1 LDSRGYY
8 TILEVSERASFQEIK
23 RSYRKLARKYHPDRN
38 AAIEAEDTIK
48 KINQAFEVLSNR
60 EKRRQYD
67 SDILLTEIVPNDQ
80 EQTPNDL
87 HESSSIGSQNSSVG
101 SFKYP
106 STFWN
111 NARDN
116 ATDNTKTMLDTP
128 RSRFH
133 ITIEPSLCLA
143 FGGCESIAPR
153 VFVVDKN
160 KRINPK
166 AKVESETGDNLERIL
181 LAAQACPT
189 KAIKIIDRYTGDQLY
204 P

>member
-1 LDSRGYY
+1 LDSHGYY
-8 TILEVSERASFQEIK
+8 AILEVTERASFQEIK

-38 AAIEAEDTIK
+38 DSSAAEETIK
-48 KINQAFEVLSNR
+48 KINQAFEILSNR
-60 EKRRQYD
+60 EKRLQYD
-67 SDILLTEIVPNDQ
+67 SETLPMEIVPHEQ
-80 EQTPNDL
+80 EQTLNDL
-87 HESSSIGSQNSSVG
+87 HNYSSMGSENSSAG
-101 SFKYP
+101 SFKH
-106 STFWN
+106 SETFWKK
-111 NARDN
+111 ARNDN
-116 ATDNTKTMLDTP
+116 ANNSMTMLDTP

>member
-1 LDSRGYY
+1 MDSHGYY
-8 TILEVSERASFQEIK
+8 AILEVTERASFQEIK

-38 AAIEAEDTIK
+38 DSSEAEETIK
-48 KINQAFEVLSNR
+48 KINQAFEILSNR
-60 EKRRQYD
+60 EKRLQYD
-67 SDILLTEIVPNDQ
+67 SETLPMEIVPHEQ
-80 EQTPNDL
+80 EQTLNDL
-87 HESSSIGSQNSSVG
+87 HNSSSMGSENSSPG
-101 SFKYP
+101 AFKH
-106 STFWN
+106 SDTFWKK
-111 NARDN
+111 ARNDN
-116 ATDNTKTMLDTP
+116 ANNSMTMLDTP

>member
-1 LDSRGYY
+1 MDSRGYY
-8 TILEVSERASFQEIK
+8 AILEVSERASFQEIK

-38 AAIEAEDTIK
+38 AASGAEETIK

-67 SDILLTEIVPNDQ
+67 SDILLTEFVPNNQ

-87 HESSSIGSQNSSVG
+87 HESSSVGSQNSSVG
-101 SFKYP
+101 YFKH
-106 STFWN
+106 SNKFWN
-111 NARDN
+111 RASNN
-116 ATDNTKTMLDTP
+116 ATDNTRTMLDTP
-128 RSRFH
+128 KSRFH

-189 KAIKIIDRYTGDQLY
+189 KAIKIIDRYTGDQIY

>member
-1 LDSRGYY
+1 MDSHGYY
-8 TILEVSERASFQEIK
+8 AILEVTERASFQEIK

-38 AAIEAEDTIK
+38 DSSEAEETIK
-48 KINQAFEVLSNR
+48 KINQAFEILSNR
-60 EKRRQYD
+60 EKRLQYD
-67 SDILLTEIVPNDQ
+67 SETLPMEIVPHEQ

-87 HESSSIGSQNSSVG
+87 HNYSSMGSENSSAG
-101 SFKYP
+101 SFKH
-106 STFWN
+106 SETFWKK
-111 NARDN
+111 ARNDN
-116 ATDNTKTMLDTP
+116 ANNSMTMLDTP

>member
-1 LDSRGYY
+1 MDSRGYY
-8 TILEVSERASFQEIK
+8 AILEVSERASFQEIK

-38 AAIEAEDTIK
+38 DASEAEETIK

-67 SDILLTEIVPNDQ
+67 SDILLTEIVPNEQ

-87 HESSSIGSQNSSVG
+87 YESSSRGPQNSSTG
-101 SFKYP
+101 SFKQP
-106 STFWN
+106 NAFWN
-111 NARDN
+111 KARNN
-116 ATDNTKTMLDTP
+116 ATNNTKTMLDTP

-160 KRINPK
+160 KRINP
-166 AKVESETGDNLERIL
+166 ESKGRVR
-181 LAAQACPT
+181 
-189 KAIKIIDRYTGDQLY
+189 DR
-204 P
+204 

>member
-1 LDSRGYY
+1 MDSRGYY
-8 TILEVSERASFQEIK
+8 AILEVSERASFQEIK

-38 AAIEAEDTIK
+38 AASGAEETIK

-67 SDILLTEIVPNDQ
+67 SDILLTEFVPNDH

-87 HESSSIGSQNSSVG
+87 HESSSIGSQNSSPG
-101 SFKYP
+101 SFKH
-106 STFWN
+106 SNTFWN
-111 NARDN
+111 KASNK
-116 ATDNTKTMLDTP
+116 ATDETKTMLDTP

>member
-1 LDSRGYY
+1 MDSRGYY
-8 TILEVSERASFQEIK
+8 AILEVSERASFQEIK

-38 AAIEAEDTIK
+38 DASEAEETIK

-67 SDILLTEIVPNDQ
+67 SDILLTEFVPNDQ

-87 HESSSIGSQNSSVG
+87 HESSSSGSQNSSAG
-101 SFKYP
+101 SFKH
-106 STFWN
+106 SNTFWN
-111 NARDN
+111 KARNN
-116 ATDNTKTMLDTP
+116 ATDNTRTMLDTP

-133 ITIEPSLCLA
+133 ITIVPSLCLA

>member
-1 LDSRGYY
+1 MDSRGYY
-8 TILEVSERASFQEIK
+8 AILEVSERASYQEIK

-38 AAIEAEDTIK
+38 DSSEAEETIK

-60 EKRRQYD
+60 EKRRHYD
-67 SDILLTEIVPNDQ
+67 SDILLTEFVPNDQ

-87 HESSSIGSQNSSVG
+87 HESSSIGSQNSSPG
-101 SFKYP
+101 SFKH
-106 STFWN
+106 SNTFWN
-111 NARDN
+111 KASNN
-116 ATDNTKTMLDTP
+116 ATDKTKTMLDTP

>member
-1 LDSRGYY
+1 MDSRGYY
-8 TILEVSERASFQEIK
+8 AILEVSERASFQEIK

-38 AAIEAEDTIK
+38 AASGAEETIK

-67 SDILLTEIVPNDQ
+67 SDILLTEFVPNDQ

-87 HESSSIGSQNSSVG
+87 HESSSIGSQNSSPG
-101 SFKYP
+101 SFKH
-106 STFWN
+106 SNTFWN
-111 NARDN
+111 KASNK
-116 ATDNTKTMLDTP
+116 ATDETKTMLDTP

-166 AKVESETGDNLERIL
+166 AKVESETGDDLERIL

>member
-1 LDSRGYY
+1 LDSHGYY
-8 TILEVSERASFQEIK
+8 AILEVTERASFQEIK

-38 AAIEAEDTIK
+38 DSSEAEETIK

-80 EQTPNDL
+80 AQTPNDL
-87 HESSSIGSQNSSVG
+87 HESSSIGSENSSAG
-101 SFKYP
+101 SFKHP
-106 STFWN
+106 DSFWN
-111 NARDN
+111 EERNN
-116 ATDNTKTMLDTP
+116 ATNNTKTMLDTP

-166 AKVESETGDNLERIL
+166 AKVESETGDNLDRIL

>member
-1 LDSRGYY
+1 MDSHGYY
-8 TILEVSERASFQEIK
+8 AILEVTERASFQEIK

-38 AAIEAEDTIK
+38 DSSEAEETIK
-48 KINQAFEVLSNR
+48 KINQAFEILSNR
-60 EKRRQYD
+60 ERRLQYD
-67 SDILLTEIVPNDQ
+67 SETLPMEIVRHEQ
-80 EQTPNDL
+80 EQTLNDL
-87 HESSSIGSQNSSVG
+87 HNYSSMGSENSSAG
-101 SFKYP
+101 SFKH
-106 STFWN
+106 SDTFWEK
-111 NARDN
+111 ARNDN
-116 ATDNTKTMLDTP
+116 ANNSMTMLDTP